1 VSGNDE
7 RTVAVYCRICMAQ
20 CGLELTVTGDKVIGV
35 RGQADHAVSQG
46 YTCNKGRAQD
56 ELHNDPLR
64 LDRPLMRVDGELRP
78 VAWDRCLDDLGTR
91 VAAIVAE
98 HGPGAVG
105 FFHGGGMYNDAAGH
119 WATNRLERAIR
130 TPSIYSDSTVDSA
143 AKWRVGEL
151 MAGTTSLLPH
161 PDDEPNLLLL
171 VGTNPVVS
179 HGQTTAYPNPVER
192 LRRARKGG
200 PVWVIDPRF
209 TESARHADRYL
220 AIRPGFDHEVLGYLI
235 REVMATGIDVDAL
248 ALRADG
254 IEQLRSVVEQFT
266 LEAVS
271 DRSGLSA
278 QDLTDLRDAVIA
290 AGRIAIMTGTGTTM
304 AAAGNLTEWMAWS
317 LLIVTGSF
325 DQPGGMWFNPGY
337 LARLNERTALPRA
350 SSGPGS
356 PTRPDIPSVLGEWP
370 AALMSDEIES
380 GRMKALFIMGSA
392 LLTTVPDS
400 ARLERAL
407 ATLDLVVCFDVVDN
421 PTVQAST
428 HVLACKGPL
437 ERPDVP
443 LLADIFAAEVYTQYT
458 PAVFPAKGE
467 RKAMW
472 WILEQI
478 ARRLGSTLLP
488 ESIDPD
494 TATDDE
500 ILQLVA
506 ARVDLDPLIAANGPV
521 IREIERFGWAEK
533 MLPDGVWHLAPPP
546 LVSQLNEHQQRPMV
560 PLALI
565 PRRQNRKMN
574 YRGFGDRPDLL
585 VNTDDASRLGII
597 DGSLVEISTA
607 NGSVNAFAKVTDD
620 IRSGAVS
627 LPHAWPDTNVNVLL
641 PSGDLDPLT
650 GMALLSG
657 VPVEL
662 RSVEPIGR

>member
-1 VSGNDE
+1 
-7 RTVAVYCRICMAQ
+7 AQ
-20 CGLELTVTGDKVIGV
+20 CGLELTVTADRVVGV
-35 RGQADHAVSQG
+35 RGQADHAVSHG

-56 ELHNDPLR
+56 ELHNDPDR
-64 LDRPLMRVDGELRP
+64 LDQPLMKIDGALRP
-78 VAWDRCLDDLGTR
+78 VDWDRCLDDLGTR
-91 VAAIVAE
+91 LAALVAE
-98 HGPGAVG
+98 HGPAAVG

-161 PDDEPNLLLL
+161 PDDEPNMLLLI
-171 VGTNPVVS
+171 GTNPVVS

-220 AIRPGFDHEVLGYLI
+220 AIRPGFDHEVLGFLV
-235 REVMATGIDVDAL
+235 REVMARGIDIDAL

-254 IEQLRSVVEQFT
+254 IAQLRDVVEQFT
-266 LEAVS
+266 LASVS
-271 DRSGLSA
+271 VRSGLSVHE
-278 QDLTDLRDAVIA
+278 LTELRDAVLA
-290 AGRIAIMTGTGTTM
+290 AGRLAIMTGTGTTM

-317 LLIVTGSF
+317 LLVVTGSF

-337 LARLNERTALPRA
+337 LARLNERTSLPRA
-350 SSGPGS
+350 TSGPGS
-356 PTRPDIPSVLGEWP
+356 PSRPDIPSVLGEWP
-370 AALMSDEIES
+370 AALISDEIES
-380 GRMKALFIMGSA
+380 GRMKALFIMGAA
-392 LLTTVPDS
+392 LLTTVPDA

-407 ATLDLVVCFDVVDN
+407 AQLDLVVCFDVIDN

-428 HVLACKGPL
+428 HVLACKSPL

-478 ARRLGSTLLP
+478 ARRLGSHVLP
-488 ESIDPD
+488 DTVDPD
-494 TATDDE
+494 TATDEE
-500 ILQLVA
+500 ILRLVA
-506 ARVDLDPLIAANGPV
+506 ARVDLDPLIAAKGPV
-521 IREIERFGWAEK
+521 IREVERFGWAEA
-533 MLPDGVWHLAPPP
+533 MLPDGVWHLAPDL
-546 LVSQLNEHQQRPMV
+546 LVAQMASHQQRSMI

-585 VNTDDASRLGII
+585 VNTADAERLGIT
-597 DGSLVEISTA
+597 DGARVEISTG
-607 NGSVNAFAKVTDD
+607 NGAVSALAKVTDD
-620 IRSGAVS
+620 IRPGAVS
-627 LPHAWPDTNVNVLL
+627 LPHAWPDANVNVLL
-641 PSGDLDPLT
+641 PSADLDPLT

-657 VPVEL
+657 VAVQL
-662 RSVEPIGR
+662 RPLDAVPT